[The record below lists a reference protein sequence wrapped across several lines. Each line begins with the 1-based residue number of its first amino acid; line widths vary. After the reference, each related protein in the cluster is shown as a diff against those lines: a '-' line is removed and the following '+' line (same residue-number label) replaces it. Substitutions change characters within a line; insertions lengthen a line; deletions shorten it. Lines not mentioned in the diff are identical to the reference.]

1 MGRSIDDV
9 IAGLP
14 KARRDRIESKAVR
27 LAREMIEH
35 ADSLG
40 EIRKAMCKT
49 QSEIARELGVGQVA
63 VAQLEKRSD
72 LLLSTLQRYVR
83 ATGAELS
90 LVIHTKQG
98 ADIVLQSLG
107 DLGGLAGKG
116 NVATKLRRATSAKA
130 TKRRVALESVK

>member
-1 MGRSIDDV
+1 MGRNIDDV

-14 KARRDRIESKAVR
+14 KARRDRIETKAVR
-27 LAREMIEH
+27 LASEMIEH

-40 EIRKAMCKT
+40 DIRKAMSKT

-83 ATGAELS
+83 AVGAELS

-98 ADIVLQSLG
+98 TEIVLQSLG
-107 DLGGLAGKG
+107 ELDGKG
-116 NVATKLRRATSAKA
+116 KVGTKLRRTNSGGIA
-130 TKRRVALESVK
+130 KRRGVPGRAK

>member
-1 MGRSIDDV
+1 MGRSIDSV

-14 KARRDRIESKAVR
+14 KARRDRIETKAVQ
-27 LAREMIEH
+27 LAREMIDH

-40 EIRKAMCKT
+40 EIRKAMSKT
-49 QSEIARELGVGQVA
+49 QTEIARELGVGQVA

-83 ATGAELS
+83 AAGAELS

-98 ADIVLQSLG
+98 AEIVLQSLG
-107 DLGGLAGKG
+107 DLGDKKNA
-116 NVATKLRRATSAKA
+116 ATKLRRVTTARIH
-130 TKRRVALESVK
+130 KRRTNFARVR

>member
-1 MGRSIDDV
+1 MGRSINDI
-9 IAGLP
+9 IADLP
-14 KARRDRIESKAVR
+14 KTRRDQIETKAVR

-40 EIRKAMCKT
+40 EIRKAMSKT

-90 LVIHTKQG
+90 LVVRTKQG
-98 ADIVLQSLG
+98 AEIVLQKLG
-107 DLGGLAGKG
+107 DLGHKKP
-116 NVATKLRRATSAKA
+116 VAVNLRRAIGGRTS
-130 TKRRVALESVK
+130 KRRAALAGDK

>member
-1 MGRSIDDV
+1 MGRSIDNV

-27 LAREMIEH
+27 LARQMIEH

-40 EIRKAMCKT
+40 DIRKAMSKT
-49 QSEIARELGVGQVA
+49 QTEIARELGVGQVA

-83 ATGAELS
+83 AAGAELS
-90 LVIHTKQG
+90 LIVHTKQD
-98 ADIVLQSLG
+98 AEIVLQNLG
-107 DLGGLAGKG
+107 DLGRTVNSAGK
-116 NVATKLRRATSAKA
+116 VRRATGAK
-130 TKRRVALESVK
+130 TPKRKAA

>member
-1 MGRSIDDV
+1 MGRRIDDV

-14 KARRDRIESKAVR
+14 KARRDRIETKAVQ

-40 EIRKAMCKT
+40 EIRKAMSKT

-83 ATGAELS
+83 AAGAELS
-90 LVIHTKQG
+90 LVVHTKQG
-98 ADIVLQSLG
+98 TEIVLQSLG
-107 DLGGLAGKG
+107 DLGGKK
-116 NVATKLRRATSAKA
+116 NVAAKLRRATSERTA
-130 TKRRVALESVK
+130 KRRAALAGGK

>member
-14 KARRDRIESKAVR
+14 KARRDRIETKAVR
-27 LAREMIEH
+27 LASEMIEH

-40 EIRKAMCKT
+40 EIRKAMSKT

-83 ATGAELS
+83 AAGAELS
-90 LVIHTKQG
+90 LVVHTKQG
-98 ADIVLQSLG
+98 AEIVLQSLG
-107 DLGGLAGKG
+107 DLGGQE
-116 NVATKLRRATSAKA
+116 NVATKLRRATSGRT
-130 TKRRVALESVK
+130 TKRRAALASSK

>member
-1 MGRSIDDV
+1 MGRSIDEL

-14 KARRDRIESKAVR
+14 KGRRQKVEAKSQL
-27 LAREMIEH
+27 LARDMIDH

-40 EIRKAMCKT
+40 EIRKALSKT
-49 QSEIARELGVGQVA
+49 QVEIARELGVGQVA

-90 LVIHTKQG
+90 LVVHTKDG
-98 ADIVLQSLG
+98 NDIVLQSLG
-107 DLGGLAGKG
+107 DLG
-116 NVATKLRRATSAKA
+116 TSARAAPKQ
-130 TKRRVALESVK
+130 KRAAKPLAHRVSARQPA

>member
-1 MGRSIDDV
+1 MGRNIDDV

-35 ADSLG
+35 ADSLCDF
-40 EIRKAMCKT
+40 RKAMSKT

-83 ATGAELS
+83 AAGAELS
-90 LVIHTKQG
+90 LVIHTRQG
-98 ADIVLQSLG
+98 TEIVLQSIG
-107 DLGGLAGKG
+107 DLGGKG
-116 NVATKLRRATSAKA
+116 NAVTKLGRSNSRGNA
-130 TKRRVALESVK
+130 KRRGALGGAK